1 MGFWQLPA
9 AVLVFLTWYNAPPA
23 SLVDA
28 SRREMLRRQIL
39 PQAAHALS
47 NENLPPPRPV
57 FSEPDT
63 NPPASTSADT
73 TSAGNAGAD
82 ADKPKGEA
90 HDEKWWR
97 TRMTSA
103 RTAVDNDQMTIDAL
117 QSQINAL
124 TADWI
129 NRDDPAQK
137 AQLEQRRNK
146 AVADLDRLKTQIDAD
161 KKAIDDITDEAR
173 RAGVPPGWLRGGGL

>member
-1 MGFWQLPA
+1 
-9 AVLVFLTWYNAPPA
+9 
-23 SLVDA
+23 
-28 SRREMLRRQIL
+28 
-39 PQAAHALS
+39 
-47 NENLPPPRPV
+47 
-57 FSEPDT
+57 
-63 NPPASTSADT
+63 
-73 TSAGNAGAD
+73 
-82 ADKPKGEA
+82 
-90 HDEKWWR
+90 
-97 TRMTSA
+97 MTSA